1 MSDQRTMWMNLVDF
15 LGETLGS
22 TFEAV
27 LFDLQKNEMPAVY
40 HRNANQVSI
49 GAMRGLVEQA
59 LDSGWVRRQGY
70 CANRAMPV
78 EYSQMLKA
86 SVFFIP
92 GEGEE
97 DPPAAALCIA
107 AHSSMFLRLLNF
119 ASDMNRF
126 DARDLDDAA
135 LEESAPPRKEAPTL
149 DLIEQILAREYL
161 DPAQIDADDRVDVMV
176 DLYDA
181 GFFELK
187 GAVAK
192 AAEVLGISQKSVYRY
207 LAKIKQARN

>member
-1 MSDQRTMWMNLVDF
+1 MADQRTMWMNLVDF

-22 TFEAV
+22 SFEAV
-27 LFDLQKNEMPAVY
+27 LFDLQKDELPAVY
-40 HRNANQVSI
+40 HRNANQISI
-49 GAMRGLVEQA
+49 AAMRGLVVQA

-86 SVFFIP
+86 SVFFVP
-92 GEGEE
+92 GEKEE
-97 DPPAAALCIA
+97 DPPSAALCIA

-119 ASDMNRF
+119 VSDMNRF
-126 DARDLDDAA
+126 DPRDLDDTAP
-135 LEESAPPRKEAPTL
+135 EEPAPPRKEAPTL
-149 DLIEQILAREYL
+149 DLIEQVLARECL
-161 DPAQIDADDRVDVMV
+161 EPGAIDADDRVDVIV

-207 LAKIKQARN
+207 LAKIKQARS